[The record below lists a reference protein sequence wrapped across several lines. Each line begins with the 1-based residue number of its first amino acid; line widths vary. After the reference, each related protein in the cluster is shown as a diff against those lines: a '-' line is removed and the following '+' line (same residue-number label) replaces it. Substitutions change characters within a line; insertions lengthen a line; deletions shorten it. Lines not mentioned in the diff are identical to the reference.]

1 MLYPQ
6 VGNRTI
12 MKFYNPKI
20 KTNSVNQ
27 EPESLLTDSF
37 QRTARKLRISVTDRC
52 NLQCIYCMP
61 KNNNNWFDP
70 TDILTFDEI
79 VRFASL
85 MSKLGIENIR
95 LTGGEPLLRS
105 NIEILVENL
114 SKITGIKKISMTTN
128 GILLPHKI
136 SQLKKAGLSSINISL
151 DTFNHEKFK
160 KINGADSLAQVLES
174 IKIANKMRMSI
185 KINNVVMRGWND
197 DEVVDFARF
206 SKATGHQV
214 RFIEFMP
221 LDGSGIWNQDLV
233 VTKHEIMTK
242 IRHEIGKLI
251 PLDVD
256 RSSPAKLFTFSE
268 GKGIIGFI
276 PSISEPFCENCDR
289 VRLTSDGHFLTCL
302 FEKPGFDIRTLLREG
317 KSDIEIVDVIQN
329 CIHKKPE
336 GIIQIIRN
344 KQLKPSLNLMNTIGG

>member
-1 MLYPQ
+1 M
-6 VGNRTI
+6 
-12 MKFYNPKI
+12 

-27 EPESLLTDSF
+27 EQESLTDSF
-37 QRTARKLRISVTDRC
+37 GRIARKLRISVTDRC

-70 TDILTFDEI
+70 SDILTFDEI
-79 VRFASL
+79 IRFASI
-85 MSKLGIENIR
+85 MSKLGIDNIR
-95 LTGGEPLLRS
+95 LTGGEPLLRL
-105 NIEILVENL
+105 NIENLIENL

-128 GILLPHKI
+128 GILLPDKI

-160 KINGADSLAQVLES
+160 KINGTDSLAQVLES
-174 IKIANKMRMSI
+174 IKIATKEQMSI
-185 KINNVVMRGWND
+185 KINTVVMRNWND

-206 SKATGHQV
+206 SKTTGHQV

-221 LDGSGIWNQDLV
+221 LDGSGIWNEDMV
-233 VTKHEIMTK
+233 VTKQEIMTK
-242 IRHEIGKLI
+242 SRHKIGQLI
-251 PLDVD
+251 PLDID
-256 RSSPAKLFTFSE
+256 RSSPAKLFTFSD

-276 PSISEPFCENCDR
+276 PSISEPFCQNCDR
-289 VRLTSDGHFLTCL
+289 VRLTSNGNFLTCL
-302 FEKPGFDIRTLLREG
+302 FEKPGFDIKTLLREK
-317 KSDIEIVDVIQN
+317 KSDEEIVDFIQK

-344 KQLKPSLNLMNTIGG
+344 KQLRPSLNQMNTIGG

>member
-1 MLYPQ
+1 
-6 VGNRTI
+6 
-12 MKFYNPKI
+12 MKK
-20 KTNSVNQ
+20 NSVNQ
-27 EPESLLTDSF
+27 EHESLLTDSF
-37 QRTARKLRISVTDRC
+37 GRVARKLRISVTDRC

-61 KNNNNWFDP
+61 KNNNNWFDSS
-70 TDILTFDEI
+70 DILTFDEMI
-79 VRFASL
+79 RFASI

-114 SKITGIKKISMTTN
+114 SKITGIKKVSMTTN
-128 GILLPHKI
+128 GILLPGKI

-160 KINGADSLAQVLES
+160 KINGTDSLTQVLES
-174 IKIANKMRMSI
+174 IKVATKEQMSI

-206 SKATGHQV
+206 SKTTGHQI

-221 LDGSGIWNQDLV
+221 LDGSGIWNQGLV

-242 IRHEIGKLI
+242 IRHEIGELI
-251 PLDVD
+251 PLGID
-256 RSSPAKLFTFSE
+256 RSSPAKLYTFSDA
-268 GKGIIGFI
+268 KGIIGFI

-289 VRLTSDGHFLTCL
+289 VRLTSNGHFLTCL
-302 FEKPGFDIRTLLREG
+302 FEKPGFDIKTLLREG
-317 KSDIEIVDVIQN
+317 KSDKEIVDFIQN
-329 CIHKKPE
+329 RISKKPE

-344 KQLKPSLNLMNTIGG
+344 KQLKPSLNQMNTIGG

>member
-1 MLYPQ
+1 M
-6 VGNRTI
+6 
-12 MKFYNPKI
+12 

-27 EPESLLTDSF
+27 EQESLLTDSF
-37 QRTARKLRISVTDRC
+37 GRIARKLRISVTDRC

-61 KNNNNWFDP
+61 KNNNNWFDS

-79 VRFASL
+79 VRFTSI

-114 SKITGIKKISMTTN
+114 SKITGIKKVSMTTN
-128 GILLPHKI
+128 GILLPNKI

-151 DTFNHEKFK
+151 DTFNQEKFK
-160 KINGADSLAQVLES
+160 KINGADGLAQVLES
-174 IKIANKMRMSI
+174 IKVATKLQMSI

-197 DEVVDFARF
+197 DEVVDFALF

-221 LDGSGIWNQDLV
+221 LDGSGIWNSKLV
-233 VTKHEIMTK
+233 VTKQEIMTK
-242 IRHEIGKLI
+242 IRNKIDELI
-251 PLDVD
+251 PLDFE
-256 RSSPAKLFTFSE
+256 RSSPAKLYTFSD

-276 PSISEPFCENCDR
+276 PSISEPFCKNCDR
-289 VRLTSDGHFLTCL
+289 VRITSDGHFLSCL
-302 FEKPGFDIRTLLREG
+302 FEKPSFDIKALLREK
-317 KSDIEIVDVIQN
+317 KSDEEIVRLIKHHMN
-329 CIHKKPE
+329 KKPE
-336 GIIQIIRN
+336 GIIKIIRK
-344 KQLKPSLNLMNTIGG
+344 KQLKPTLNLMHTIGG

>member
-1 MLYPQ
+1 
-6 VGNRTI
+6 
-12 MKFYNPKI
+12 MKFYYPKM
-20 KTNSVNQ
+20 KTNSANQ
-27 EPESLLTDSF
+27 EHESLLTDSF
-37 QRTARKLRISVTDRC
+37 GRIAKKLRISVTDRC

-61 KNNNNWFDP
+61 KNNNNWFDSS
-70 TDILTFDEI
+70 DILTFDEMI
-79 VRFASL
+79 RFASI

-114 SKITGIKKISMTTN
+114 SKITGIKKVSMTTN

-160 KINGADSLAQVLES
+160 KINGTDSLDQVLES
-174 IKIANKMRMSI
+174 IKVANKEQMCI
-185 KINNVVMRGWND
+185 KINIVVMRGFNYA
-197 DEVVDFARF
+197 EVVDFARF
-206 SKATGHQV
+206 AKAPGHHV

-221 LDGSGIWNQDLV
+221 LDGTGIWNQDLV

-242 IRHEIGKLI
+242 IRHEIGELI
-251 PLDVD
+251 PLDID
-256 RSSPAKLFTFSE
+256 RSSPAKLFTFSD
-268 GKGIIGFI
+268 GRGIIGFI

-289 VRLTSDGHFLTCL
+289 VRLTSDGRFLTCL
-302 FEKPGFDIRTLLREG
+302 FEKPGFDVKTLLREG
-317 KSDIEIVDVIQN
+317 KSDKEIVDFVQN
-329 CIHKKPE
+329 CVSKKPE

-344 KQLKPSLNLMNTIGG
+344 KQLKPSLNQMNTIGG